1 MTNKISNMTKK
12 EINLMILALKIAFVG
27 SASAGL
33 LSLMLG
39 DYQTAIYGIFIAI
52 SAFAGKR
59 QLIKG

>member
-1 MTNKISNMTKK
+1 MTKK